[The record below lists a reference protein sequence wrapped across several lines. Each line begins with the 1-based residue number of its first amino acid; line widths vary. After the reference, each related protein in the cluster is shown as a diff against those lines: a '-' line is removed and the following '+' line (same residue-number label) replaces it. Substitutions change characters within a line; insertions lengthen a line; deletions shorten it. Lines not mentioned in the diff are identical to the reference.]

1 MIMWDLH
8 YILDSVADA
17 LREEATR
24 LDLEQSHL
32 GIDAL
37 DELAIH
43 PLLHQELRG
52 AGYGVHPEQ
61 RYPGDAAK
69 PNRTE
74 GDRCDIVLTQD
85 PAETIQD
92 PLLAGTLFEGAGVD
106 PGEALWI
113 EVKVVG
119 QFTITDG
126 TVRSN
131 PTYSSQLLQL
141 VPKDIR
147 KLARDPLITH
157 AAALV
162 VLFTCDEATARHDL
176 QLWTDRAISKSVPCS
191 MSITRSL
198 SITDHIGNG
207 TCTIALMQVH
217 HL

>member
-1 MIMWDLH
+1 MWDLH
-8 YILDSVADA
+8 HILEIARDA
-17 LREEATR
+17 LQAEAAR

-43 PLLHQELRG
+43 PLLHQGLRC
-52 AGYGVHPEQ
+52 AGFGVHSEQ

-74 GDRCDIVLTQD
+74 GDRCDIVLTHE
-85 PAETIQD
+85 PAEAIRD
-92 PLLAGTLFEGAGVD
+92 PLLSGTLFEGAGVD

-119 QFTITDG
+119 QFTMTDG
-126 TVRSN
+126 AVRAN

-147 KLARDPLITH
+147 KLARDPLIAH

-162 VLFTCDEATARHDL
+162 VVFTSDEATAQHDL
-176 QLWTDRAISKSVPCS
+176 RIWAERAISKSVPCS
-191 MSITRSL
+191 MPIMRSFA
-198 SITDHIGNG
+198 ITDHMGNG
-207 TCTIALMQVH
+207 NCTMAIMQTH